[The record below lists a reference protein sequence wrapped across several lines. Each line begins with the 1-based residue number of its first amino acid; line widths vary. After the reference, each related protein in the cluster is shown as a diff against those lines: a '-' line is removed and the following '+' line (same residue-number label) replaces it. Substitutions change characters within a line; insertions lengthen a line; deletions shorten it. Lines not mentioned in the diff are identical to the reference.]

1 MKYLNVFETD
11 ASLRVT
17 KLLVAAII
25 GFTSLFVLSLAYTAS
40 AATLTRQ
47 LEQGMKGEDV
57 SALQAYLAQ
66 DNTIYPQG
74 LVTGYFGTLTTSAV
88 SNFQA
93 RNGIAT
99 VGRVGPVT
107 MAALNLK
114 IGGNV
119 VGSDTYAPSISS
131 LNVGVSS
138 NSATFNWNTNENS
151 SAIIYYGTSFPN
163 MIEGGAGYSVTVGG
177 LSYLVHTD
185 LLSSHNAVINSLNPN
200 TTYYYVVYVR
210 DGSGNETITWPNT
223 FHTNQ

>member
-1 MKYLNVFETD
+1 MNNTNIMDVGSSSKTTRMLVL
-11 ASLRVT
+11 SIMG
-17 KLLVAAII
+17 VAAILM
-25 GFTSLFVLSLAYTAS
+25 FSLAYTAN

-47 LEQGMKGEDV
+47 LEQGMRGDDV

-66 DNTIYPQG
+66 DSTIYPQG

-114 IGGNV
+114 MGGGV
-119 VGSDTYAPSISS
+119 VGNDTYAPSINS
-131 LNVGVSS
+131 LSVGVTS
-138 NSATFNWNTNENS
+138 NSATFYWNTSENS
-151 SAIIYYGTSFPN
+151 SAIIYYSTSFPN
-163 MIEGGAGYSVTVGG
+163 MIEGSAGFGITVGG
-177 LSYLVHTD
+177 SSYLVHTD
-185 LLSSHNAVINSLNPN
+185 LQSSHSAVINSLSPN
-200 TTYYYVVYVR
+200 TTYYYVVYAR

-223 FHTNQ
+223 LHTAN